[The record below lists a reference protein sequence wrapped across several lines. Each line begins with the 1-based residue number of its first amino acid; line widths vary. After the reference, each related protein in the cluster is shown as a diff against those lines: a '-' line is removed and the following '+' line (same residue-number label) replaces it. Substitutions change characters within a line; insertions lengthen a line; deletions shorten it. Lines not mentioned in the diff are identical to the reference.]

1 MKKTKEGCD
10 HSSAFDI
17 DAEPILEFSI
27 EVLFSPIL
35 FFFFF
40 FSACSL
46 FAIRRAFPPR
56 SLRVDQNRK
65 ALRICNET
73 NATGE

>member
-17 DAEPILEFSI
+17 DAKPILEFSI
-27 EVLFSPIL
+27 EVLFSPI
-35 FFFFF
+35 FFF
-40 FSACSL
+40 SL
-46 FAIRRAFPPR
+46 FAIRRASPPR